1 MSSIWREIEMD
12 KKKYTTPEAEY
23 VELEKVNVILDSVD
37 PAQGG
42 QGITTGGTGN
52 EGWDTF

>member
-1 MSSIWREIEMD
+1 MD

-42 QGITTGGTGN
+42 QGITTGGDGN

>member
-1 MSSIWREIEMD
+1 MD

-23 VELEKVNVILDSVD
+23 VELEKVNIILDSVD
-37 PAQGG
+37 PSQGG
-42 QGITTGGTGN
+42 QGISTGGDGD